1 MKSKWNFYK
10 QNNELAPDIT
20 PLIDVVFLL
29 LIFFM
34 VASTFNK
41 NKEIDIALPKSST
54 QDSTIKKS
62 LEIISIYLDKNR
74 KIKLVSNNQNEKFIS
89 ENNVENEISNA
100 LKNSNN
106 KFVSIY
112 ADKTLNYG
120 EIIGVLEKIKMAGAT
135 GVELKIEEK

>member
-1 MKSKWNFYK
+1 MKSKWNFYR
-10 QNNELAPDIT
+10 QNSELTPDIT
-20 PLIDVVFLL
+20 PLIDIVFLL

-34 VASTFNK
+34 IASTFNK
-41 NKEIDIALPKSST
+41 NKEIDIALPKSSNHN
-54 QDSTIKKS
+54 SIIKKNS
-62 LEIISIYLDKNR
+62 ENISIYLDKNR

-89 ENNVENEISNA
+89 ENNIENEISTS

-112 ADKTLNYG
+112 ADKSLNYG
-120 EIIGVLEKIKMAGAT
+120 EIIGILEKIKMAGAT